1 MFSRCSVDSP
11 LDLVGP
17 LALNN
22 HLDNAERILEGRLIG
37 PENLVVVDGV
47 AGKDIYTGLN
57 TGEVVRINGNHI
69 THVAKFGQPCEGI
82 WEERKC
88 GRPLG
93 MVYDADR
100 NQLIVADTYYGIWEV
115 DVKSGAKKQLIAPDT
130 EIQGENPRPAA
141 LFNSV
146 ALHSNGDIY
155 FTDSSSEFPLE
166 DGLYTVMANP
176 SGRLIHWDRKKNVA
190 TALVDELAFANGL
203 VINPGED
210 FIVVAETQ
218 RARVIK
224 YHLKG
229 PKKGTYEPFLSGLPG
244 HPDNLTPSTNGFWI
258 PLVIARDSSNPS
270 LMASLGQVPLVRKFL
285 IRMLYLIEFPFK
297 LIQKAVPNTFVQ
309 KVIHKWGHFSMFSA
323 AFPDRQTLIKVDWN
337 GKIIGAL
344 HTTDKSVHSIAH
356 VVELGEYLYMGGPF
370 INYMGR
376 VKLSAAAKKLVQF
389 EEKSRVEATT
399 STTPKP
405 ATTTTT
411 TTTPKP
417 PTTTTTPKPATTTT
431 TTTPKPT
438 TTTTTTTPKPPT
450 TTTPAPK
457 PAVPRKEEDIKSE
470 PAPVHEQDPKDLPP
484 PPPQKMKI
492 IKKGGVEGE
501 L

>member
-1 MFSRCSVDSP
+1 M
-11 LDLVGP
+11 GP

-22 HLDNAERILEGRLIG
+22 YLDNAERILEGRLNG
-37 PENLVVVDGV
+37 PENLLVVDGV

-69 THVAKFGQPCEGI
+69 THVAKFGQPCEGD

-115 DVKSGAKKQLIAPDT
+115 DTKSGAKKQLISPDT
-130 EIQGENPRPAA
+130 IIQGENPRKPM

-155 FTDSSSEFPLE
+155 FTDSSSEFTLE
-166 DGLYTVMANP
+166 DGLFTVMANP
-176 SGRLIHWDRKKNVA
+176 SGRLVHWDRKKNVA

-210 FIVVAETQ
+210 FIVVAETL

-229 PKKGTYEPFLSGLPG
+229 PKKGTYEPFVTGLPG
-244 HPDNLTPSTNGFWI
+244 HPDNLTPSSNGFWI
-258 PLVIARDSSNPS
+258 PLVVSRDAANPS
-270 LMASLGQVPLVRKFL
+270 LMASLTQVPLVRKFL
-285 IRMLYLIEFPFK
+285 IRLLYLVEFPFQ

-323 AFPDRQTLIKVDWN
+323 AFPARQTLVKVDWN
-337 GKIIGAL
+337 GKIVGAL
-344 HTTDKSVHSIAH
+344 HTMDGSVHSIAH
-356 VVELGEYLYMGGPF
+356 VVEDGDYLYMGGPF
-370 INYMGR
+370 INYMAR
-376 VKLSAAAKKLVQF
+376 VKLSAAAKKLVQLDD
-389 EEKSRVEATT
+389 KPRVEA
-399 STTPKP
+399 
-405 ATTTTT
+405 
-411 TTTPKP
+411 
-417 PTTTTTPKPATTTT
+417 TTTPKPATTTT
-431 TTTPKPT
+431 TTPKPQT
-438 TTTTTTTPKPPT
+438 TTTTTPKPQTTTTTPKPSTTTSTTPKPPT
-450 TTTPAPK
+450 TTTAAPK
-457 PAVPRKEEDIKSE
+457 PAVPRKQEDIDSE
-470 PAPVHEQDPKDLPP
+470 PAPVHEQDPKDPP
-484 PPPQKMKI
+484 PPPPKKLKV